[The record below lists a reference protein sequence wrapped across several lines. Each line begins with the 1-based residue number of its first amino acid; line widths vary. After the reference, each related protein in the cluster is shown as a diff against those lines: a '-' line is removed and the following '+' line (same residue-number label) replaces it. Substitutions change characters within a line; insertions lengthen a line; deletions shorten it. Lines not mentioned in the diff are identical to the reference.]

1 MEQPHQEEPDSFA
14 NPVATPAS
22 APASAPAS
30 ISNTKS
36 SSKVQAADDD
46 RFECRACGYKYNPAK
61 GDPKNKII
69 AGTPFT
75 VLPTTWKCPSCG
87 AKKTL
92 FTNIGTTETAGFKEN
107 QGYGLVNNM
116 TQGQK
121 SLLIYGALAM
131 GILLLLS
138 FYSLN

>member
-1 MEQPHQEEPDSFA
+1 MSDLPVEQPPQGELDSSA
-14 NPVATPAS
+14 NPAATTPAS
-22 APASAPAS
+22 IS
-30 ISNTKS
+30 SNTKS

-87 AKKTL
+87 VGKKL

-107 QGYGLVNNM
+107 QGYGLVNTM

>member
-1 MEQPHQEEPDSFA
+1 MSDLPVEQPPQGEPDSST
-14 NPVATPAS
+14 NPAV
-22 APASAPAS
+22 PAS

-36 SSKVQAADDD
+36 SLKVQAADDD

-75 VLPTTWKCPSCG
+75 VLPTTWRCPSCG

-107 QGYGLVNNM
+107 QGYGLGVNTM

>member
-1 MEQPHQEEPDSFA
+1 MSDLPVEQPPQGEPDSSSQ
-14 NPVATPAS
+14 S
-22 APASAPAS
+22 AAP
-30 ISNTKS
+30 ISNTKAS
-36 SSKVQAADDD
+36 TKVQAADDD

-75 VLPTTWKCPSCG
+75 VLPTTWRCPSCG
-87 AKKTL
+87 VKKTS

-107 QGYGLVNNM
+107 QGYGLGVNTM

-138 FYSLN
+138 FYSLG